1 MHPQP
6 SWYREDVSK
15 RGTDPRGRAAITVE
29 QRTSGVIVEP
39 INSPLSADPPHEPG
53 DSESWQESNVLGWAD
68 TEQQI
73 GGFMRTGHQPNRCFT
88 KCCFAAMSR
97 NGNSYTRSTQNLP
110 WRPHDATSDTF
121 AATISCPPDSSSKG
135 VTGSPLTNIASSS
148 WVSAPPARFS
158 SQRNLANEHA

>member
-1 MHPQP
+1 M
-6 SWYREDVSK
+6 
-15 RGTDPRGRAAITVE
+15 
-29 QRTSGVIVEP
+29 IVEP

-88 KCCFAAMSR
+88 KCCFAVMSR

-121 AATISCPPDSSSKG
+121 ASDDFLS
-135 VTGSPLTNIASSS
+135 
-148 WVSAPPARFS
+148 ARFFEQGS
-158 SQRNLANEHA
+158 HWVASNEHCELELGIGAARKVFIATESGK